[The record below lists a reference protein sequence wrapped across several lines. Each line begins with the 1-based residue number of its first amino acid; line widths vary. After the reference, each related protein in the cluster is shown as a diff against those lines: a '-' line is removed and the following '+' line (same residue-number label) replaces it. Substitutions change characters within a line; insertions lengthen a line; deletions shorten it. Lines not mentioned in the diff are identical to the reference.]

1 MAPAFGD
8 VLSEQETVKAAKAAA
23 ADPALMRGNTDENPM
38 ERRIVTLVWRVA
50 YKTTI
55 QSKLNRSYGLIEGI
69 NSLSQIN
76 WQRQICEAGRGPPLR
91 WRGLFG
97 ACPRVSPRPAKP
109 P

>member
-23 ADPALMRGNTDENPM
+23 ADPALMRVNTDENPM

-55 QSKLNRSYGLIEGI
+55 PSKLNRSYSFVEGI

-76 WQRQICEAGRGPPLR
+76 WQRQICEAGARPSFALAGLV
-91 WRGLFG
+91 RGL
-97 ACPRVSPRPAKP
+97 S
-109 P
+109 